1 MHLPVSVIV
10 SAYNAEAPLE
20 ATLSSISRQTMR
32 DFECII
38 VDDCST
44 DGTRAV
50 AERFRRD
57 DPRFRLVAHR
67 AHGGSSETLNSGL
80 RAALGEHVTLLE
92 AGDLLTPG
100 SLALRYGPLGAAGN
114 GRQTP
119 AGDLHNPPAFPAADA
134 GPLAGAIYFFP
145 HSGYH
150 VWTIDLVAPALRA
163 AGLPFAV
170 VDLSV
175 QWGDVR
181 GLRQKLAETGL
192 PSISYSKFVLD
203 RHRPGMVV
211 VFNDWDH
218 VTRPIIA
225 AARAAGIPN
234 AAVVEG
240 IQDYDD
246 VDTGRVRQPYKM
258 SNIILLT
265 GAFDRRYFADGGRQ
279 RLHDVGIPRIKHLR
293 QQRSPLPTS
302 DKPIALIN
310 SNFSYNV
317 LTEHR
322 DAWVRSAVAA
332 VKAAGLE
339 PVISRHPGDLGVE
352 HSELVTTDDFY
363 TALSKSTVTVQRFAS
378 GILEALATG
387 RAVVYFNPHRE
398 KVDKFRDPLGAYKLA
413 DTEEDLRAALTDW
426 RQLLAMAAEHGPAFL
441 DLHSGPLDASTE
453 AAIVEA
459 LGAERIAAPS
469 EPAIERFHR
478 LLGDI
483 DQATEALT
491 SGKQLFLEI
500 DDASIERE
508 FARLHAA
515 NTARRAA
522 ARRSRGSRSIWFMR
536 TSFDSALRGL
546 YQREKDRN
554 SLLFKAVQPIARLYR
569 KLIAPY

>member
-80 RAALGEHVTLLE
+80 RAALGEHVTTLE
-92 AGDLLTPG
+92 AGDLLTPA
-100 SLALRYGPLGAAGN
+100 SLELRY
-114 GRQTP
+114 
-119 AGDLHNPPAFPAADA
+119 PPAFPVADA
-134 GPLAGAIYFFP
+134 DHLDGAIYFFP

-150 VWTIDLVAPALRA
+150 VWTIDLAAPALRA
-163 AGLPFAV
+163 ANLPFAV

-175 QWGDVR
+175 QRGDDR

-192 PSISYSKFVLD
+192 PSISYSRFVLE

-225 AARAAGIPN
+225 AARVAGIPN
-234 AAVVEG
+234 AAIVEG
-240 IQDYDD
+240 IQDYND

-258 SNIILLT
+258 SNTILLP

-279 RLHDVGIPRIKHLR
+279 RLHDVGIPRVKHLR
-293 QQRSPLPTS
+293 QQQSPLPS
-302 DKPIALIN
+302 SEKPIALVN

-332 VKAAGLE
+332 VRAAGLE

-378 GILEALATG
+378 GVLEALATG
-387 RAVVYFNPHRE
+387 RGVVYFNPHRE
-398 KVDKFRDPLGAYKLA
+398 KVDKFRDPLGAYRRA
-413 DTEEDLRAALTDW
+413 DTEEDLRAALTGW
-426 RQLLAMAAEHGPAFL
+426 RQLLAMSAEHGPAFL
-441 DLHSGPLDASTE
+441 DLHSGPLGASTE
-453 AAIVEA
+453 DAIVEA

-469 EPAIERFHR
+469 EPAIEQFHR
-478 LLGDI
+478 LLGDV

-500 DDASIERE
+500 DDTGIERE
-508 FARLHAA
+508 FARLRES
-515 NTARRAA
+515 NEVRAA
-522 ARRSRGSRSIWFMR
+522 AVARGGRRSFRPIWFVR
-536 TSFDSALRGL
+536 TSTDGALRRL
-546 YQREKDRN
+546 YQREKERN
-554 SLLFKAVQPIARLYR
+554 SLLFKWAQPIARLYR